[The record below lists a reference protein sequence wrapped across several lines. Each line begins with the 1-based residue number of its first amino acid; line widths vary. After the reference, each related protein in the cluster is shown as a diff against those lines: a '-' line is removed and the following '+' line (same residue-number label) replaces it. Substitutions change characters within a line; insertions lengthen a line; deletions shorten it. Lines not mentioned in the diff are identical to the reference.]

1 MHESHPSPSD
11 TFASTLS
18 HAPPPNMRSILA
30 LVSALLLAG
39 PALASPMPTQVP
51 PARRQYQPDGGDG
64 GPEIR
69 SYASSFISYLKA
81 SATTSYFTTETGT
94 ACTALMYGG
103 QYCCRSNVV
112 LDGQCLGGSVGQ
124 SLQGG
129 SFVGRSDGEYVYL
142 PQGAN
147 NGWVEGSNWG
157 VQVTSIGDETT
168 VNITDNEATQS
179 PSVSSE
185 AGASQTSS
193 SSSSSATAT
202 SSEATST
209 TATAINRGTTIAAS
223 VTGEGTQVVSAGGV
237 VASAVVS
244 NGGGG
249 SGGSNGA
256 ATLKVG
262 LGSVVLA
269 VVAGALAL

>member
-1 MHESHPSPSD
+1 MGGHNTRD
-11 TFASTLS
+11 
-18 HAPPPNMRSILA
+18 
-30 LVSALLLAG
+30 AG
-39 PALASPMPTQVP
+39 LIPGPRT
-51 PARRQYQPDGGDG
+51 RR
-64 GPEIR
+64 
-69 SYASSFISYLKA
+69 YASSFISYLKA

-94 ACTALMYGG
+94 ACNALMYGG
-103 QYCCRSNVV
+103 QYCCHSNVV

-129 SFVGRSDGEYVYL
+129 SFVGRTDGEYVYL

-185 AGASQTSS
+185 AGTSQTS

-249 SGGSNGA
+249 NGGSNGA

-269 VVAGALAL
+269 VVAGAMAL